1 MKKIN
6 LHPEALHVESFA
18 TAQEQSG
25 VANLP
30 DAGDARF
37 AGANGTSIKIN
48 CIPCTESPT
57 CWCV

>member
-6 LHPEALHVESFA
+6 LHPEALRVESFA
-18 TAQEQSG
+18 TAKDQ
-25 VANLP
+25 
-30 DAGDARF
+30 AGLAHAPEGADAR
-37 AGANGTSIKIN
+37 GNGTSIKIN